1 MLQLKFFYA
10 TFQIAK
16 KHKFARETK
25 MVLALKKFEAIE
37 TAETVLPFGAKLRLV
52 KSESFAPEEYLEFER
67 EADERHE
74 FIDGKIV
81 KMAGESLSHSRIS
94 VNLTTEIS
102 VQLRQK
108 NCEALSPNMK
118 VRTTTKSLFAY
129 PDLTVVCG
137 EPKFHDVKKD
147 VLINPKVIFEVLSP
161 STERY
166 DRGEKFQYYKN
177 ETPSLADYILVSQ
190 EQILV
195 EQFTKQAD
203 EIWLYR
209 SFDSAEN
216 VLRIESIE
224 AEVLLQNIYLR
235 VKFPPEEVLAEE
247 LL

>member
-16 KHKFARETK
+16 KQKFVRETK
-25 MVLALKKFEAIE
+25 MALPIKKIEAIE
-37 TAETVLPFGAKLRLV
+37 TAEMILPFGAKLRLIKNTPV
-52 KSESFAPEEYLEFER
+52 SPEEYLEFER
-67 EADERHE
+67 EAEERHE
-74 FIDGKIV
+74 FINGKIV

-94 VNLTTEIS
+94 VNLTTEIG

-108 NCEALSPNMK
+108 NCEALSSNMK

-147 VLINPKVIFEVLSP
+147 VLINPAVIFEVLSP

-166 DRGEKFQYYKN
+166 DRNEKFQYYKN

-190 EQILV
+190 DKFLV
-195 EQFTKQAD
+195 EQFTKQED
-203 EIWLYR
+203 ESWRYR
-209 SFDSAEN
+209 SFDRAED
-216 VLRIESIE
+216 VLQIDSIE
-224 AEVLLQNIYLR
+224 AEVALQDIYLR
-235 VKFPPEEVLAEE
+235 VEFPPTEDLTEE

>member
-1 MLQLKFFYA
+1 MA
-10 TFQIAK
+10 
-16 KHKFARETK
+16 
-25 MVLALKKFEAIE
+25 LALKKFDEIE
-37 TAETVLPFGAKLRLV
+37 TAETILPFGAKLRLV
-52 KSESFAPEEYLEFER
+52 KSVFFAPEEYLEFER
-67 EADERHE
+67 EAGERHE
-74 FIDGKIV
+74 FINGKII

-94 VNLTTEIS
+94 VNLTTEVS
-102 VQLRQK
+102 LQLRQK
-108 NCEALSPNMK
+108 HCEALSPNMK

-195 EQFTKQAD
+195 EQYTKQPD
-203 EIWLYR
+203 GLWLYR
-209 SFDSAEN
+209 SFDQAEDI
-216 VLRIESIE
+216 LKIESIE
-224 AEVLLQNIYLR
+224 SEVVLRNIYLR
-235 VKFPPEEVLAEE
+235 VEFPLEDVLAEE
-247 LL
+247 EIS